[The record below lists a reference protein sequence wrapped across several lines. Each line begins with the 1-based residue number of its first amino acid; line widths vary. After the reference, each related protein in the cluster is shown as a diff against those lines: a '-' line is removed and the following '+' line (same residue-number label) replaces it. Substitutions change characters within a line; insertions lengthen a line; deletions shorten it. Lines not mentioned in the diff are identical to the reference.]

1 MQYNNILPRCYGG
14 GAGAKRR
21 RRGHAVQGES
31 GTAAGEGIAG
41 AHAESGSDPVVTPAP
56 ERARLSHSASA
67 SCRPYI
73 ADFAC
78 VPGRLVIEVDGA
90 THASDKEVAYDNR
103 RDAYLHRLG
112 WRVMRIR
119 NEDIY
124 RNLDTVL
131 DAVWAALHAPSAHL
145 QPAASM
151 GTSPAR
157 GGGEGKVW

>member
-1 MQYNNILPRCYGG
+1 MRC
-14 GAGAKRR
+14 K
-21 RRGHAVQGES
+21 EN
-31 GTAAGEGIAG
+31 
-41 AHAESGSDPVVTPAP
+41 
-56 ERARLSHSASA
+56 RARPLAKALRGRMPKAEVILWSRLRRNGHGF
-67 SCRPYI
+67 RIRRQHPVGPYI

-90 THASDKEVAYDNR
+90 THASDKEVAYDNG
-103 RDAYLHRLG
+103 RDAYLYRLG

-131 DAVWAALHAPSAHL
+131 DAIWTALHAPSAHL